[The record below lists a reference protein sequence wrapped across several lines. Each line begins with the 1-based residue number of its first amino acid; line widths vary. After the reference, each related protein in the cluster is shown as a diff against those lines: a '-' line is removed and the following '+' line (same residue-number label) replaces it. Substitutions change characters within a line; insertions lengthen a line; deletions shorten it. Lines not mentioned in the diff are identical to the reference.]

1 MVIMENDLKP
11 QFERE
16 PDFSVTYALAQAA
29 TLGRELPPG
38 ELVQLN
44 RIEWGDRHFIL
55 DQSARFGPVFKA
67 LEWDEFCVCIVG
79 LKECARF
86 LQDHD
91 ADITPVTMGLES
103 LFSKGFLRQ
112 MGGDDHQHYREAL
125 VRAIGS
131 TSATL
136 NSGILEPIIAEQ
148 LANYAARPENGPNQR
163 DAFIEAL
170 RAISSGMLIQLFFGA
185 RYGSA
190 PFKKLTESYQK
201 LGPNGL
207 VWDIKKQQEQAYAEI
222 RDQLVERISEQE
234 KSADE
239 WLSQSIMGAMS
250 EHGTLDETILGN
262 LIYMV
267 EMGRFDMYSLF
278 RWLTKFAV
286 ENVEWVDRLAFECK
300 EPPQN
305 QKSLV
310 EAFVMETLRLEQI
323 ERLGRRVNR
332 DIIFGKYLIP
342 KHATVR
348 LCLWESHKSPK
359 SFAEPFVFN
368 PERFIEKAFRS
379 DQYAPFGLGKHRCPL
394 SNIAIKMSIMFLRTL
409 AANYSLEPIA
419 NGPPIRGVYHW
430 EPAWKFAPGLKKRK
444 FTEASS

>member
-1 MVIMENDLKP
+1 MIHKISNN
-11 QFERE
+11 QSERE
-16 PDFSVTYALAQAA
+16 PHFSVTYAFAQAA
-29 TLGRELPPG
+29 SLRQELPPG

-55 DQSARFGPVFKA
+55 DQSARLGPVFKA

-79 LKECARF
+79 LKKCARF

-131 TSATL
+131 TTATL
-136 NSGILEPIIAEQ
+136 NSGIPETITAEQ
-148 LANYAARPENGPNQR
+148 LAHYAAIPEDGRNQR
-163 DAFIEAL
+163 DAFIETL

-207 VWDIKKQQEQAYAEI
+207 VWVIEKQQEYAYAEI
-222 RDQLVERISEQE
+222 RDLLVERISEQE
-234 KSADE
+234 KPAHE
-239 WLSQSIMGAMS
+239 WLPQSIMGAMS

-278 RWLTKFAV
+278 RWITKFAA
-286 ENVEWVDRLAFECK
+286 ENPALVGRLAFECK
-300 EPPQN
+300 EPPKN
-305 QKSLV
+305 GKSLA

-332 DIIFGKYLIP
+332 DIIFDNYLIP

-359 SFAEPFVFN
+359 SFAEPFVFY
-368 PERFIEKAFRS
+368 PERFIEKGFTS

-394 SNIAIKMSIMFLRTL
+394 SNIAIKMSTVFLRTL
-409 AANYSLEPIA
+409 VENYSLEPID

-430 EPAWKFAPGLKKRK
+430 EPAWKFAPRLKKITTK
-444 FTEASS
+444 EASS

>member
-1 MVIMENDLKP
+1 M
-11 QFERE
+11 
-16 PDFSVTYALAQAA
+16 TYAFAQAA
-29 TLGRELPPG
+29 RLERELPPG

-55 DQSARFGPVFKA
+55 DQSARLGPVFKA

-86 LQDHD
+86 LQEHD

-112 MGGDDHQHYREAL
+112 MGGEDHRYYREAL

-131 TSATL
+131 TTATV
-136 NSGILEPIIAEQ
+136 NNGILEAITAEQ
-148 LANYAARPENGPNQR
+148 LAHYASTPEVGPNQR
-163 DAFIEAL
+163 DAFIETL
-170 RAISSGMLIQLFFGA
+170 RAISSGMLIQVFFGA

-190 PFKKLTESYQK
+190 SFKKLTESYQK

-207 VWDIKKQQEQAYAEI
+207 VWSIENQQEQAYAEI
-222 RDQLVERISEQE
+222 RDQLLERIAEQDKPAE
-234 KSADE
+234 E
-239 WLSQSIMGAMS
+239 WLPKSIMGAMN
-250 EHGTLDETILGN
+250 EHGTPDETILGN

-278 RWLTKFAV
+278 RWITKFAT
-286 ENVEWVDRLAFECK
+286 ENPALVDCLAFECK
-300 EPPQN
+300 ELSSN
-305 QKSLV
+305 GRSLA

-332 DIIFGKYLIP
+332 NLIFGNYLIP

-348 LCLWESHKSPK
+348 LCLWEAHKSPK
-359 SFAEPFVFN
+359 SFAEPFMFN
-368 PERFIEKAFRS
+368 PERFIEKGYTS

-394 SNIAIKMSIMFLRTL
+394 ANFAIKMSTVFLRTL
-409 AANYSLEPIA
+409 ASNYSLEPLG

-430 EPAWKFAPGLKKRK
+430 EPAWKFAPRLKKRTVK
-444 FTEASS
+444 EASS

>member
-1 MVIMENDLKP
+1 MIQKNSKN
-11 QFERE
+11 QSERE
-16 PDFSVTYALAQAA
+16 PDFSVTYAFAQAA
-29 TLGRELPPG
+29 RLERELPPG

-55 DQSARFGPVFKA
+55 DQSARLGPVFKA

-103 LFSKGFLRQ
+103 LFSKGFIRQ
-112 MGGDDHQHYREAL
+112 MGGDEHRHYREAL
-125 VRAIGS
+125 VRAISS
-131 TSATL
+131 TATTI
-136 NSGILEPIIAEQ
+136 NSGILETMVVEQ
-148 LANYAARPENGPNQR
+148 LAHYTAIQENSSNLR
-163 DAFIEAL
+163 AAFIETL

-185 RYGSA
+185 RYGSVL
-190 PFKKLTESYQK
+190 FKRLTEGYQK
-201 LGPNGL
+201 LGPDGL
-207 VWDIKKQQEQAYAEI
+207 VWVIEAQQKQAYAEI
-222 RDQLVERISEQE
+222 RDCLLEGISEQE
-234 KSADE
+234 GPAEE
-239 WLSQSIMGAMS
+239 WLPQSIMGAMS

-278 RWLTKFAV
+278 RWITKFAA
-286 ENVEWVDRLAFECK
+286 ENPALVDCLAFECK
-300 EPPQN
+300 EPSN
-305 QKSLV
+305 NGKSLA

-332 DIIFGKYLIP
+332 DIFFGNYLIP

-348 LCLWESHKSPK
+348 LCLWEAHKSPK
-359 SFAEPFVFN
+359 SFTEPFVFN
-368 PERFIEKAFRS
+368 PKRFIEKGFTS

-394 SNIAIKMSIMFLRTL
+394 SNIAIKMSTVFLRTL
-409 AANYSLEPIA
+409 VANYSLAPID

-430 EPAWKFAPGLKKRK
+430 EPAWKFAPRLQRINVKG
-444 FTEASS
+444 ASS

>member
-1 MVIMENDLKP
+1 MEKNSKD
-11 QFERE
+11 QSERE
-16 PDFSVTYALAQAA
+16 PDFSVTYAFAQAA
-29 TLGRELPPG
+29 KLEQELPPG

-55 DQSARFGPVFKA
+55 DQSARLGPVFKA

-91 ADITPVTMGLES
+91 ANITPVTIGLES

-131 TSATL
+131 TTTTVH
-136 NSGILEPIIAEQ
+136 NGILETITAEQ
-148 LANYAARPENGPNQR
+148 LAHYAAIPEVGPNQR
-163 DAFIEAL
+163 DPFIETL

-185 RYGSA
+185 RYGSS
-190 PFKKLTESYQK
+190 PFKKLTEGYQK

-207 VWDIKKQQEQAYAEI
+207 VWSIEKQQEQAYAEI
-222 RDQLVERISEQE
+222 RDQLLERIAEQE
-234 KSADE
+234 NPADE
-239 WLSQSIMGAMS
+239 WLPQSIMGAMS

-267 EMGRFDMYSLF
+267 ETGRFDMYSLF
-278 RWLTKFAV
+278 RWITKFAA
-286 ENVEWVDRLAFECK
+286 ENPALVDRLAFECN
-300 EPPQN
+300 EPSKN
-305 QKSLV
+305 GKSLA

-332 DIIFGKYLIP
+332 DLIFGNYLIP

-348 LCLWESHKSPK
+348 LCLWEAHKSPK

-368 PERFIEKAFRS
+368 PERFIEKGYTS

-394 SNIAIKMSIMFLRTL
+394 SNFAIKMSTVFLRTL
-409 AANYSLEPIA
+409 VANYSLEPLG

-430 EPAWKFAPGLKKRK
+430 EPAWKFAPRLKKRK
-444 FTEASS
+444 VKETSS

>member
-1 MVIMENDLKP
+1 MIQKNSKN
-11 QFERE
+11 QSERE
-16 PDFSVTYALAQAA
+16 PDFSVTYAFAQAA

-38 ELVQLN
+38 ELVHLN

-55 DQSARFGPVFKA
+55 DQSARLGHVFKA

-112 MGGDDHQHYREAL
+112 MCGGDHQHYREAL
-125 VRAIGS
+125 LRAIGS
-131 TSATL
+131 TTATF
-136 NSGILEPIIAEQ
+136 NSGILETITAEQ
-148 LANYAARPENGPNQR
+148 LAHYAAIPEDSAKQR
-163 DAFIEAL
+163 DTFIETL

-207 VWDIKKQQEQAYAEI
+207 VWNIEKPQVQAYAAI
-222 RDQLVERISEQE
+222 RDQLVERIAEQE
-234 KSADE
+234 KPADE
-239 WLSQSIMGAMS
+239 WLPQSIMGAIC

-278 RWLTKFAV
+278 RWLTKFAA
-286 ENVEWVDRLAFECK
+286 ENPALVDRLAFECK
-300 EPPQN
+300 EPSKN
-305 QKSLV
+305 GKSLA

-332 DIIFGKYLIP
+332 DIIFGNYLIP

-368 PERFIEKAFRS
+368 PERFIEKAFTS

-394 SNIAIKMSIMFLRTL
+394 SSIAIKMSTLFLSTL
-409 AANYSLEPIA
+409 VANYSLEPIA

-430 EPAWKFAPGLKKRK
+430 EPAWKFAPRLKKRK
-444 FTEASS
+444 VTETSS

>member
-1 MVIMENDLKP
+1 MEKNSKN
-11 QFERE
+11 QSERE
-16 PDFSVTYALAQAA
+16 PDFSVTYAFAQAA
-29 TLGRELPPG
+29 SLGRELPPG
-38 ELVQLN
+38 ELVHLN

-55 DQSARFGPVFKA
+55 DQSARLGPVFKA

-131 TSATL
+131 TTATV
-136 NSGILEPIIAEQ
+136 NNRILETITAEQ
-148 LANYAARPENGPNQR
+148 LAHYAAISEVGPNQR
-163 DAFIEAL
+163 DSFIETL

-190 PFKKLTESYQK
+190 SFKKLTESYQK

-207 VWDIKKQQEQAYAEI
+207 VWDIKKQQKQAYAEI
-222 RDQLVERISEQE
+222 RDQLQKRISEQG
-234 KSADE
+234 KQVDE
-239 WLSQSIMGAMS
+239 WLPQSIMGIIR
-250 EHGTLDETILGN
+250 EHGTLDETFLGN

-278 RWLTKFAV
+278 RWLTKFAA
-286 ENVEWVDRLAFECK
+286 ENFALVDRLAFECK
-300 EPPQN
+300 EPPKN
-305 QKSLV
+305 GKSLA

-332 DIIFGKYLIP
+332 DLIFGNYLIP

-348 LCLWESHKSPK
+348 LCLWESHKSPR

-368 PERFIEKAFRS
+368 PERFIEKGFTS

-394 SNIAIKMSIMFLRTL
+394 ANFAIKMSTVFLRTL
-409 AANYSLEPIA
+409 AANYSLEPLG

-430 EPAWKFAPGLKKRK
+430 EPAWKFAPRLKKRK
-444 FTEASS
+444 VKEASS